1 MQLIVVT
8 HVLNAQERDWLLDP
22 VLFLLR
28 YIGYIKEITLFSKS
42 LLHIHNNYV
51 QLLLQSE
58 EKRGVFGL
66 SCLDIRGKQ
75 NSGTR
80 DQAECLASLAGA

>member
-1 MQLIVVT
+1 MQLIIVA
-8 HVLNAQERDWLLDP
+8 HVLNAQETDRLLDP

-28 YIGYIKEITLFSKS
+28 YIGYIKEITFFSKS

-58 EKRGVFGL
+58 EKMGSFWTL
-66 SCLDIRGKQ
+66 LP
-75 NSGTR
+75 
-80 DQAECLASLAGA
+80 

>member
-8 HVLNAQERDWLLDP
+8 RVLNAQERDRLLDR

-58 EKRGVFGL
+58 EKMGSFWTL
-66 SCLDIRGKQ
+66 LP
-75 NSGTR
+75 
-80 DQAECLASLAGA
+80 